1 MKTNKQNQK
10 KRLAKLHI
18 DIFNMQTEK
27 ESLKKEN
34 TVKNKIRDIKLM
46 SSISRRK
53 TKVKELSKY

>member
-27 ESLKKEN
+27 ESLKKES

-53 TKVKELSKY
+53 TKVQELSKY